1 MSNLAILCVDD
12 QWSILASLKA
22 LLEKYLGDQYEIIA
36 AQSGEAALEI
46 LENYQEERLE
56 IALLIVDQIM
66 PGMTGDELLVRV
78 HAQYPRILK
87 IMLTGRVETNA
98 VIRVINQANLYRYI
112 TKPWDE
118 TDLVLTVREA
128 VRCYLQEKTLALQ
141 NQALKRLNV
150 SLEQKV
156 TERTLELIS
165 ANKKLKQEIQERQQ
179 AEEELQL
186 LLALSQAISSAH
198 DLETALEIALQTL
211 CETTSWIYGEVWIPA
226 TDQTVLEC
234 SPIWSYYCP
243 QENPEIIAD
252 LTSFRSHLEGVTFQP
267 GEGIAG
273 RVWQSK
279 QPEWIDNIEAQNKPV
294 HFSPV
299 SHLSLSQNPA
309 KNYGL
314 KAHFSVPIL
323 GNSNW
328 ETGEA
333 KTVPVLAVLVFF
345 MRKYRPQDQRFVEL
359 VYAASNQLGAALQ
372 QKKSEVEMKALF
384 AAMTEVVMVLD
395 ASGKGLKLEPTHQD
409 FCTPEAIVGQQLSD
423 YFPADEAERLLGFI
437 QTALRT
443 KQTVQVEYHLTINE
457 QFVWFLGSISP
468 LTPNTVIWVSRDI
481 SQRKI
486 IEEALKTNEEKLR
499 HVVHNV
505 SSAIVQWDRS
515 GRILFINEYGLKF
528 FGYQEAEILGQPL
541 LGNVIPEIERSG
553 RDLRNLIDSICQ
565 NPDQYI
571 VHENEN
577 IRSDG
582 ERVWVTWIN
591 QPIFDKDGNLVEVL
605 SVATDTT
612 ERRLAEEELRLERE
626 KSERLLL
633 NILPQ
638 KIVETLKQDK
648 QGLIAEKYDEV
659 CILFADLVNFTAL
672 SERLTPIQLVKLL
685 NEIFS
690 TFDQLAEGL
699 DLEKIKT
706 IGDAY
711 MMAAGLP
718 LPREDHAEAI
728 ADMAL
733 SMQLVIDHFPFDY
746 GETLQ
751 IRIGIH
757 TGTVVAGVIGTHKFI
772 YDLWGD
778 TVNIAYR
785 MESSGKP
792 GKIQVTAAVYERL
805 KNEYLFE
812 KRGEI
817 PIKGKGKMMTY
828 WLIGRK

>member
-12 QWSILASLKA
+12 QRSILVALTELLKQ
-22 LLEKYLGDQYEIIA
+22 YLGDNYEIIA
-36 AQSGEAALEI
+36 AESGEAALEI
-46 LENYQEERLE
+46 LEDFPEEGLE
-56 IALLIVDQIM
+56 IALVIVDQIM
-66 PGMTGDELLVRV
+66 PGMTGDELLVRI
-78 HAQYPRILK
+78 HYLYPNALK
-87 IMLTGRVETNA
+87 IMLTGQAETRA
-98 VIRVINQANLYRYI
+98 VIRAINQANLYRYI
-112 TKPWDE
+112 TKPWEE

-128 VRCYLQEKTLALQ
+128 LRCYLQEKTLALQ
-141 NQALKRLNV
+141 NQALKRLNA

-156 TERTLELIS
+156 SERTSELIK
-165 ANKKLKQEIQERQQ
+165 ANKKLQQQVRERQQ

-186 LLALSQAISSAH
+186 LLTLSQAISSAP
-198 DLETALEIALQTL
+198 DFETALQVALQTL
-211 CETTSWIYGEVWIPA
+211 CETTNWVYGEVWLPS

-234 SPIWSYYCP
+234 SPIWSYSCS
-243 QENPEIIAD
+243 QENAQILAD
-252 LTSFRSHLEGVTFQP
+252 LESFRSHLQGITFQP

-279 QPEWIDNIEAQNKPV
+279 QPEWILNIEAEHKPV
-294 HFSPV
+294 NFFPV
-299 SHLSLSQNPA
+299 RHLRLIENSA
-309 KNYGL
+309 KSYGL
-314 KAHFSVPIL
+314 KAHFAVPII
-323 GNSNW
+323 GSYNW
-328 ETGEA
+328 KREEA
-333 KTVPVLAVLVFF
+333 STTPVLAVLVFF
-345 MRKYRPQDQRFVEL
+345 MRESRPQDRRFVEL
-359 VYAASNQLGAALQ
+359 VYAATAQLGVILQ
-372 QKKSEVEMKALF
+372 QKKSEAEMRALF
-384 AAMTEVVMVLD
+384 TAMTEVVMVLD
-395 ASGKGLKLEPTHQD
+395 ASGRGLKLAPTHQS
-409 FCTPEAIVGQQLSD
+409 FCTPEAIIGQQLSD
-423 YFPADEAERLLGFI
+423 YFSPDEAERLLGCI

-443 KQTVQVEYHLTINE
+443 KQTVQVEYHLIIN
-457 QFVWFLGSISP
+457 QQLVWFLGSISP
-468 LTPNTVIWVSRDI
+468 LTKNTVIWVSRDI

-486 IEEALKTNEEKLR
+486 TEEALKTNEAKLR
-499 HVVHNV
+499 HVIHNV

-515 GRILFINEYGLKF
+515 GQILFINEYGLNF
-528 FGYQEAEILGQPL
+528 FGYQESEILGQQL
-541 LGNVIPEIERSG
+541 MGTLIPDVETSG
-553 RDLRNLIDSICQ
+553 RDLRNLIENICQ
-565 NPDQYI
+565 NPEQYI

-577 IRSDG
+577 IRSNG
-582 ERVWVTWIN
+582 ERVWVTWVN
-591 QPIFDKDGNLVEVL
+591 QPIFDKNGHLIEVL

-612 ERRLAEEELRLERE
+612 ERRLAEEALRLERE
-626 KSERLLL
+626 KSEQLLL
-633 NILPQ
+633 NIFPK
-638 KIVETLKQDK
+638 KIVEKLKQEK

-659 CILFADLVNFTAL
+659 SILFADLVNFTAL

-733 SMQLVIDHFPFDY
+733 SMQLVVDHFPFAY

-778 TVNIAYR
+778 TVNVAYR
-785 MESSGKP
+785 MESSGEP
-792 GKIQVTAAVYERL
+792 GKIQVTEAFYERL
-805 KNEYLFE
+805 KDEYLFE

-817 PIKGKGKMMTY
+817 TIKGKGKMMTY

>member
-12 QWSILASLKA
+12 QWSILVALTELLKH
-22 LLEKYLGDQYEIIA
+22 YLGEQYEIIGA
-36 AQSGEAALEI
+36 ESGEAALEI
-46 LENYQEERLE
+46 LEDFSEEGLE
-56 IALLIVDQIM
+56 IALLIVDQVM
-66 PGMTGDELLVRV
+66 PEMSGDELLVKV
-78 HAQYPRILK
+78 HEKYPKALK
-87 IMLTGRVETNA
+87 ILLTGEVETRA
-98 VIRVINQANLYRYI
+98 VIRAINQANLYRYI

-128 VRCYLQEKTLALQ
+128 LRCYFQEKTLDLQ
-141 NQALKRLNV
+141 NQALKRLNF

-156 TERTLELIS
+156 SERTSELIR
-165 ANKKLKQEIQERQQ
+165 ANEELQKQVRERQQ

-186 LLALSQAISSAH
+186 LLTLSQAISSAP
-198 DLETALEIALQTL
+198 DFETALQVALQTL
-211 CETTSWIYGEVWIPA
+211 CETTNWVYGEVWLPS
-226 TDQTVLEC
+226 TDQTVLES
-234 SPIWSYYCP
+234 SPMLSYFSP
-243 QENPEIIAD
+243 ENAQMNAALE
-252 LTSFRSHLEGVTFQP
+252 SFRSHLDGIRFKP

-279 QPEWIDNIEAQNKPV
+279 QPEWVDNIEAEPENVNFPV
-294 HFSPV
+294 R
-299 SHLSLSQNPA
+299 HLPFIQNPA

-314 KAHFSVPIL
+314 KAHFGVPIF
-323 GNSNW
+323 GSSNW
-328 ETGEA
+328 KIEEVFTA
-333 KTVPVLAVLVFF
+333 PVLAVLVFF
-345 MRKYRPQDQRFVEL
+345 MRESRPQDQRFVEL
-359 VYAASNQLGAALQ
+359 VCAATNQLGAVLQ
-372 QKKSEVEMKALF
+372 QKKSEAEMKALF

-395 ASGKGLKLEPTHQD
+395 ASGKGLKLAPTDQS
-409 FCTPEAIVGQQLSD
+409 FCTPEAIVGRKLSD
-423 YFPADEAERLLGFI
+423 YFPPDEAERLLGCI
-437 QTALRT
+437 QTALTT
-443 KQTVQVEYHLTINE
+443 KQTVQVEYNLTIN
-457 QFVWFLGSISP
+457 QQLVCFLGSISP
-468 LTPNTVIWVSRDI
+468 LTQNTVIWVSRDI

-486 IEEALKTNEEKLR
+486 TEEALKTNEAKLR

-515 GRILFINEYGLKF
+515 GRILFINEYGLNF
-528 FGYQEAEILGQPL
+528 FGYQESEILGQKLMGTL
-541 LGNVIPEIERSG
+541 LPEVETSG
-553 RDLRNLIDSICQ
+553 RDLRNLIDNICQ
-565 NPDQYI
+565 NPEQYI

-577 IRSDG
+577 IRSNG

-591 QPIFDKDGNLVEVL
+591 QPIFDKNGNLIEVL

-612 ERRLAEEELRLERE
+612 ERRLAEEALRLERE

-633 NILPQ
+633 NIFP
-638 KIVETLKQDK
+638 KKVVEKLKQEK
-648 QGLIAEKYDEV
+648 KGLIAEKYDEV
-659 CILFADLVNFTAL
+659 SILFADLVNFTAL

-733 SMQLVIDHFPFDY
+733 SMQLVVDHFPFAY

-757 TGTVVAGVIGTHKFI
+757 SGTVVAGVIGTHKFI

-778 TVNIAYR
+778 TVNVAYR
-785 MESSGKP
+785 MESSGEP
-792 GKIQVTAAVYERL
+792 GKIQVTQAFYDRL
-805 KNEYLFE
+805 KDEYLFE

-817 PIKGKGKMMTY
+817 PIKGKGKMITY

>member
-12 QWSILASLKA
+12 QRSILASLAA
-22 LLEKYLGDQYEIIA
+22 LLEQYLGDHYRIIT
-36 AQSGEAALEI
+36 AQNGEAALDV
-46 LENYQEERLE
+46 LENCRAEGVE

-66 PGMTGDELLVRV
+66 PGMAGDELLVKV
-78 HAQYPRILK
+78 HAQYPNILK
-87 IMLTGRVETNA
+87 IMLTGMTETRA
-98 VIRVINQANLYRYI
+98 VIRAINQANLYRYI

-128 VRCYLQEKTLALQ
+128 LRCYLQEKTLALQ
-141 NQALKRLNV
+141 NQALKRLNF

-156 TERTLELIS
+156 KDRTLELIT
-165 ANKKLKQEIQERQQ
+165 ANQKLQQQVRERQQ

-186 LLALSQAISSAH
+186 LLTLSQAISSAP
-198 DLETALEIALQTL
+198 DFETALEVALQTL
-211 CETTSWIYGEVWIPA
+211 CETTNWVYGEVWIPLNDKTA
-226 TDQTVLEC
+226 IEC
-234 SPIWSYYCP
+234 SPIWSYCSSQQNP
-243 QENPEIIAD
+243 QSIAH
-252 LTSFRSHLEGVTFQP
+252 LESFRSHLTGLQFQP
-267 GEGIAG
+267 REGIAG

-279 QPEWIDNIEAQNKPV
+279 QPEWVANIEAEHQKDNFVPV
-294 HFSPV
+294 R
-299 SHLSLSQNPA
+299 HLPLIKNPA

-314 KAHFSVPIL
+314 NAHFGVPIL
-323 GNSNW
+323 GSYNW
-328 ETGEA
+328 KLEDASTA
-333 KTVPVLAVLVFF
+333 SVLAVLVFF
-345 MRKYRPQDQRFVEL
+345 MEKSRPQDRRFVEL
-359 VYAASNQLGAALQ
+359 VCAATAQLGAILQ
-372 QKKSEVEMKALF
+372 QKKSEAEMKALF

-395 ASGKGLKLEPTHQD
+395 ASGNGLKLAPTHQE
-409 FCTPEAIVGQQLSD
+409 FCTPEVIVGRKLSD
-423 YFPADEAERLLGFI
+423 YFPPQEAERLLGCI

-443 KQTVQVEYHLTINE
+443 KQTVQVEYHLTIN
-457 QFVWFLGSISP
+457 QQVVWFLGSISP
-468 LTPNTVIWVSRDI
+468 LTQNTVIWVSRDI
-481 SQRKI
+481 SQRKVT
-486 IEEALKTNEEKLR
+486 EEALKTNEAKLR

-528 FGYQEAEILGQPL
+528 FGYQEAEILGQQL
-541 LGNVIPEIERSG
+541 MGKLIPEVETSG
-553 RDLRNLIDSICQ
+553 RDLRQLIENICQ
-565 NPDQYI
+565 HPEQYI

-577 IRSDG
+577 IRSNG

-591 QPIFDKDGNLVEVL
+591 QPIFDKNGDLIEVL

-612 ERRLAEEELRLERE
+612 ERRLAEEALRLERE

-633 NILPQ
+633 NIFPK
-638 KIVETLKQDK
+638 KIVERLKQEK

-659 CILFADLVNFTAL
+659 SILFADLVNFTAL

-718 LPREDHAEAI
+718 LPRADHAEAI

-733 SMQLVIDHFPFDY
+733 SMQLVVDHFPFDY

-751 IRIGIH
+751 IRIGIN

-778 TVNIAYR
+778 TVNVAYR
-785 MESSGKP
+785 MESSGQP
-792 GKIQVTAAVYERL
+792 GKIQVTEAVYRRL
-805 KNEYLFE
+805 KDEYLFE
-812 KRGEI
+812 KRGAV
-817 PIKGKGKMMTY
+817 PIKGKGKMITY

>member
-12 QWSILASLKA
+12 QWSILVSLKA
-22 LLEKYLGDQYEIIA
+22 LLEKSLGDQYEIIA
-36 AQSGEAALEI
+36 AQSGEAALGI

-128 VRCYLQEKTLALQ
+128 LRCYLQEKTLALQ
-141 NQALKRLNV
+141 NQALKRLNA

-165 ANKKLKQEIQERQQ
+165 ANKKLKQEVQERQQ

-186 LLALSQAISSAH
+186 LLTLSQAISSAP

-211 CETTSWIYGEVWIPA
+211 CETTSWIYGEVWIPT

-243 QENPEIIAD
+243 QENSQIIAD

-299 SHLSLSQNPA
+299 RHQSLSQNPA

-328 ETGEA
+328 KTGEA
-333 KTVPVLAVLVFF
+333 STAPVLAVLVFF
-345 MRKYRPQDQRFVEL
+345 MREYRPQDQRFVEL
-359 VYAASNQLGAALQ
+359 VYAASNQLGATLQ

-395 ASGKGLKLEPTHQD
+395 ASGKGLKLEPTHQS
-409 FCTPEAIVGQQLSD
+409 FCTPEAIVGQKLSD
-423 YFPADEAERLLGFI
+423 YFPADEAERLLEFI

-443 KQTVQVEYHLTINE
+443 KQTVQVEYNLTINK
-457 QFVWFLGSISP
+457 QLVWFLGSISP

-541 LGNVIPEIERSG
+541 LGNVIPEIETSG

-565 NPDQYI
+565 NPDQYVI
-571 VHENEN
+571 HENEN

-638 KIVETLKQDK
+638 KIVETLKQEK

-805 KNEYLFE
+805 KNEYRFE

>member
-12 QWSILASLKA
+12 QGSILLCLTELLKR
-22 LLEKYLGDQYEIIA
+22 YLGEHYEIIE

-46 LENYQEERLE
+46 LEDLEEEGLE

-66 PGMTGDELLVRV
+66 PGMKGDELLVKV
-78 HAQYPRILK
+78 HDQYPTALK
-87 IMLTGRVETNA
+87 IMLTGGTDTQP
-98 VIRVINQANLYRYI
+98 VIRAINEANLYRYI

-118 TDLVLTVREA
+118 TDLILTVREA
-128 VRCYLQEKTLALQ
+128 LRRYSQEKTLAFK
-141 NQALKRLNV
+141 NQALKRLNA

-156 TERTLELIS
+156 AERTSELIQ
-165 ANKKLKQEIQERQQ
+165 ANQKLKQQISERQQ

-186 LLALSQAISSAH
+186 LLTLSQVISSAP
-198 DLETALEIALQTL
+198 DFETALEFALETF
-211 CETTSWIYGEVWIPA
+211 CETTNWIYGEVWIPA
-226 TDQTVLEC
+226 TNQTVLEC
-234 SPIWSYYCP
+234 SPIWYCCHAQQNP
-243 QENPEIIAD
+243 QIITAIE
-252 LTSFRSHLEGVTFQP
+252 TFRSHLEGITFKP

-279 QPEWIDNIEAQNKPV
+279 QPEWIANIEAEIEPI
-294 HFSPV
+294 HILSV
-299 SHLSLSQNPA
+299 SHPILIKNPA

-314 KAHFSVPIL
+314 KAHFAVPIM
-323 GNSNW
+323 GNNSFQV
-328 ETGEA
+328 EEISTD
-333 KTVPVLAVLVFF
+333 PVLAVLVFF
-345 MRKYRPQDQRFVEL
+345 MRESRPQDQRFVEL
-359 VYAASNQLGAALQ
+359 VYAATAQLGVILQ
-372 QKKSEVEMKALF
+372 QKKAEAEIKALF
-384 AAMTEVVMVLD
+384 TAMTEVVIVLD
-395 ASGKGLKLEPTHQD
+395 DSGRGLKLAPTHQS
-409 FCTPEAIVGQQLSD
+409 FYTPEGIIGRKLSD
-423 YFPADEAERLLGFI
+423 YFPLEEAERLLGCI
-437 QTALRT
+437 QTALKT
-443 KQTVQVEYHLTINE
+443 KQAVQVEYSMTIN
-457 QFVWFLGSISP
+457 QRLVWLLGSISP
-468 LTPNTVIWVSRDI
+468 LTKNTVMWVSRDI

-486 IEEALKTNEEKLR
+486 IEEALKTNEAKLR

-505 SSAIVQWDRS
+505 SSAIVQWDKF
-515 GRILFINEYGLKF
+515 GRILFINEYGLNF

-541 LGNVIPEIERSG
+541 MGKLLPEVETSG
-553 RDLRNLIDSICQ
+553 RDLRNLIENICE
-565 NPDQYI
+565 NPEQYI

-577 IRSDG
+577 IRRNG

-591 QPIFDKDGNLVEVL
+591 QPIFDENGHLIEVL

-612 ERRLAEEELRLERE
+612 ERRLAEETLRLERE

-633 NILPQ
+633 NIFPK
-638 KIVETLKQDK
+638 KIVERLKEEK

-659 CILFADLVNFTAL
+659 SILFADLVNFTAL

-733 SMQLVIDHFPFDY
+733 SMQLVIDHFPFAY
-746 GETLQ
+746 GEALQ

-757 TGTVVAGVIGTHKFI
+757 LGSVVAGVIGTHKFI

-785 MESSGKP
+785 MESSGEP
-792 GKIQVTAAVYERL
+792 GKIQVTEAFYEQL
-805 KNEYLFE
+805 KDEYIFE
-812 KRGEI
+812 KRGLI